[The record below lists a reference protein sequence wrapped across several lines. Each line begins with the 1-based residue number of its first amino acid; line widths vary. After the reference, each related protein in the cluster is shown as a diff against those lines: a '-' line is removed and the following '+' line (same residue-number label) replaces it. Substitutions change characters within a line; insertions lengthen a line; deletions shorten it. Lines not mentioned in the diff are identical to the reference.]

1 MPIPLIAMLAAGAL
15 SVFWPAPNLE
25 ERFSAPIT
33 QHEPG
38 PGVFNPH
45 QAADVFE
52 APQVKAPVDLSAG
65 YSRLIPCDAD
75 NCGKKAE

>member
-1 MPIPLIAMLAAGAL
+1 MPIPLIAMLAAGAV
-15 SVFWPAPNLE
+15 SVFWPKPNLE

-45 QAADVFE
+45 MAPGVFE
-52 APQVKAPVDLSAG
+52 APQVKAPVDLAATYTPIFGS
-65 YSRLIPCDAD
+65 
-75 NCGKKAE
+75 GKEPKE